1 MTLANYLA
9 TPQAREDV
17 GRLLADS
24 PARDAT
30 LAGGRIW
37 RKPEGNAF
45 HSVSGL
51 EVETLLT
58 LKPREAWQLVRISQ
72 RDARLM
78 GAMVP
83 KISAY
88 YRPDGDRYV
97 VTDMG
102 EGVRALRLRTG
113 YSQYLAMEC
122 SDPMREALR
131 TSGIG
136 NVWST
141 ERGIM
146 ELDNITAIDLPDAI
160 CRVMLA
166 SLRVAGVGLTTNEGS
181 AHAKG

>member
-1 MTLANYLA
+1 MTLAEYLA
-9 TPQAREDV
+9 SEQAREDV
-17 GRLLADS
+17 RLVVAKPHDVLRYS
-24 PARDAT
+24 GN
-30 LAGGRIW
+30 GGPW
-37 RKPEGNAF
+37 
-45 HSVSGL
+45 L
-51 EVETLLT
+51 ERTT
-58 LKPREAWQLVRISQ
+58 LKAWT
-72 RDARLM
+72 RLGIE
-78 GAMVP
+78 GADQY
-83 KISAY
+83 ITAY

-113 YSQYLAMEC
+113 CSQYLAMER

-146 ELDNITAIDLPDAI
+146 ELDNITDVDLPDAI

-166 SLRVAGVGLTTNEGS
+166 SLRVAQS
-181 AHAKG
+181 